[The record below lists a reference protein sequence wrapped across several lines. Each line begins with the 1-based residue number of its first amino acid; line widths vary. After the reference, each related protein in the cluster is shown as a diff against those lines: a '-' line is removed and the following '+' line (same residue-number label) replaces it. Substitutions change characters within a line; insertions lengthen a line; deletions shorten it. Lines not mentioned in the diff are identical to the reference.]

1 MLRASEIGNPTI
13 PHVTIFV
20 DAKNRH
26 STSLVLTL
34 PKLSFQEYRSL
45 ETRPSNQGRNLVM
58 EALMDERSVV
68 KRGLVDK
75 HMVGEWHGY

>member
-13 PHVTIFV
+13 PHVTRFV
-20 DAKNRH
+20 DGKNRR
-26 STSLVLTL
+26 STSLVFTL
-34 PKLSFQEYRSL
+34 PKILFQEYHSL

-58 EALMDERSVV
+58 EALMDERNIV

-75 HMVGEWHGY
+75 HMVGEWYVY